1 MVKINTFYV
10 TYLNEPEPIL
20 TYEKNDGLNIDLHLQ
35 LIALEMK
42 AYTIR
47 FKITNSDG
55 VELLSFN
62 GTVDP
67 TQLFDK
73 QENSNNE
80 AIASI
85 AFFVKMSQ
93 EELLGS
99 SRLNFNATIENEV
112 SDVSIFMMKKED
124 NHG

>member
-47 FKITNSDG
+47 FKITNRDG

-73 QENSNNE
+73 QENSNSE

>member
-62 GTVDP
+62 GTVDA

-73 QENSNNE
+73 QKNSNSE

>member
-73 QENSNNE
+73 QKNSNSE

>member
-47 FKITNSDG
+47 FKITNNDG

-73 QENSNNE
+73 QENSNSE